1 MSNRV
6 LRELGWV
13 QVKGNRDSPRNSDL
27 KLAPEGELLALR
39 KELMSLM
46 KKDAAGFIKRIF
58 HSEDDIWVDRCSSI
72 IKE

>member
-1 MSNRV
+1 MLLLLFDNVIMPLYVRKGSV
-6 LRELGWV
+6 ASV
-13 QVKGNRDSPRNSDL
+13 PQVV
-27 KLAPEGELLALR
+27 A
-39 KELMSLM
+39 M